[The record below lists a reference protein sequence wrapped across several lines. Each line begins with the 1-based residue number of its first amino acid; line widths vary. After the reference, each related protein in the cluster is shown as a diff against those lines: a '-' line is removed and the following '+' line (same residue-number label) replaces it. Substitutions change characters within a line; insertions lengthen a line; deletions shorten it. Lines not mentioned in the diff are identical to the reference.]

1 MTPVAQNPVSIVLV
15 GGGHAHAV
23 ALASGL
29 RAEAEAGI
37 GLILVA
43 RDLAAPYSGMVPGVI
58 SEHYR
63 PEDAHVDMLRLARA
77 AGATMIHGSAT
88 GIDRERRL
96 LLLADRPPLPYDI
109 LSLDVG
115 IQPDTSAIVGADRAT
130 TVKPIA
136 GLIEKVRRLVGA
148 SWEKGRIAVVGGG
161 AAGVELAFALH
172 KRFEN
177 ARVVIVL
184 VTRDDILPGQPN
196 GMREAVRARLAERG
210 IELVTGFPVAR
221 IDAGGL
227 ESADGRRIA
236 ADDVLLNTEA
246 AAPAWFQGSG
256 LDLDAR
262 GFLAVGPTLQST
274 NDARVF
280 ASGDCAAMVETPRP
294 KAGVFAVRQGP
305 VLAHNL
311 IAAAYRLQGR
321 GPRLKAYRPQ
331 RQALAILST
340 ADGRAIAARG
350 PFWAEGEWVWRWK
363 DRLDTGFMQRLESVG
378 ARAFPAPVF
387 ADPSPRSL
395 PALAFDRPQAWPGDI
410 AISEAGGEVEATTV
424 TAFGQFIDDHHLWAA
439 LAALSALGPLLAA
452 GITPANLSV
461 ALCLGRLDERQAEAA
476 RAAAEAGMD
485 WALKPHGVTL
495 GPFVIAAGSEPSIT
509 VTATGRARPEVLMS
523 LAGAKPNDVI
533 LVTRPIGSGLA
544 FAADRLGQ
552 LAARDWIE
560 LQRQGRW
567 SNGDAARIL
576 RQAGASACAHVGA
589 TGLGGALSALAA
601 HSQVAASIRLGH
613 LETIKGLPRLADS
626 LCDRLVGGNG
636 SLGQRVVGSHRLS
649 AWESALLFAPEIVG
663 GLVAAVPPE
672 EWQQAYSDLVDAG
685 QWAFIAGRFVERMPG
700 LEGALLVSD

>member
-1 MTPVAQNPVSIVLV
+1 VAQKPVSIVLV

-29 RAEAEAGI
+29 RAEPEAGI
-37 GLILVA
+37 GLVLVA

-58 SEHYR
+58 SEQYR

-77 AGATMIHGSAT
+77 AGATVIHGSAS
-88 GIDRERRL
+88 GIDRERRQ

-109 LSLDVG
+109 LSVDVG
-115 IQPDTSAIVGADRAT
+115 IQPDTSAIAGADRAT

-221 IDAGGL
+221 IDAEGL
-227 ESADGRRIA
+227 ESTDGRRIA

-246 AAPAWFQGSG
+246 AAPVWFQGSG

-262 GFLAVGPTLQST
+262 GFMAVGPTLQST
-274 NDARVF
+274 NDPAVF
-280 ASGDCAAMVETPRP
+280 ASGDCAAMVSTPRP

-305 VLAHNL
+305 ILAHNL
-311 IAAAYRLQGR
+311 AAAAYRLQGN
-321 GPRLKAYRPQ
+321 GPKLRAYRPQ

-350 PFWAEGEWVWRWK
+350 PFWAEGAWVWRWK
-363 DRLDTGFMQRLESVG
+363 DRLDTGFMRQMASVG
-378 ARAFPAPVF
+378 AKAFPAP
-387 ADPSPRSL
+387 ADPVHRAI
-395 PALAFDRPQAWPGDI
+395 PALAFDRPDPWPGDI
-410 AISEAGGEVEATTV
+410 AISEAGGEVVATSLV
-424 TAFGQFIDDHHLWAA
+424 ALGQFIDDHHLWARI
-439 LAALSALGPLLAA
+439 AALTALGPLQAA
-452 GITPANLSV
+452 GVTPNSLSV
-461 ALCLGRLDERQAEAA
+461 ALSLGGLPQRQAEAA
-476 RAAAEAGMD
+476 FAAAEAGIQL
-485 WALKPHGVTL
+485 ALKPHGVTL
-495 GPFVIAAGSEPSIT
+495 GALVIAAGSEPSIT
-509 VTATGRARPEVLMS
+509 LTATGRARPEFLMS

-544 FAADRLGQ
+544 FAADRLGL
-552 LAARDWIE
+552 LAALDWIE

-567 SNGDAARIL
+567 PNGDAARIL
-576 RQAGASACAHVGA
+576 RQAGASACAHIGA
-589 TGLGGALSALAA
+589 TGLGGALSALSA

-613 LETIKGLPRLADS
+613 LETVKGLPLLGDS
-626 LCDRLVGGNG
+626 LCEQLVGGNR

-672 EWQQAYSDLVDAG
+672 EWKQAYSELVDAG
-685 QWAFIAGRFVERMPG
+685 QRAFIAGRFVERMPG